1 VTVLRINRLTLQGF
15 GPFAE
20 TQSIDFPSERGV
32 VVVYGENM
40 RGKTSLLNAI
50 RFAFFGVVLARGSRR
65 RRLHTVS
72 NRDLAAQGIH
82 GFKVSLEFTHD
93 STAYELVREA
103 VPLVTE
109 PHTDEDYKLDLL
121 VRQGGTVLG
130 PYERDRILSV
140 AFPRDISRFFLF
152 DGELLQEYEE
162 LLLVDSDAGRSI
174 SESIERI
181 LGVPVLKRGRSH
193 LTLLSERTDKEA
205 AREARRHQE
214 TQALGLA
221 LQEAIELRD
230 NHKNEIVRLRTQ
242 LEHLT
247 QSKSEIEERLNGSRR
262 YASMIADLDGAKER
276 QAVVQRDLQ
285 ARRLDLQRGMSG
297 VWRQILSSQA
307 ISARASMHG
316 QIEAEL
322 AALKLKLRDRA
333 IETSHCEVC
342 ERDLTDM
349 EIGRLQPS
357 IGYTGTD
364 DVASSIAKLSA
375 LSRFQDREE
384 IDQIKSAWLAIQA
397 YEIENVSLQDRI
409 NDLTNEISES
419 DADSL
424 RLAQLSYSNVIEKL
438 TVTRSAI
445 DDEQAKLRQIEEN
458 VRRLRTKLD
467 AAAPTDVGQS
477 RRRAQLLKASAEVF
491 SAAVESYKN
500 DLKRRVESTAT
511 DYFLRMTTEKN
522 DYSGLSI
529 NDSYGLSIMHKDG
542 CVEDARSAG
551 AEHVVALSLMGAL
564 QGNAPLRGPI
574 VMDSPFGRL
583 DENHTDNVIE
593 CLPVMAEQVIL
604 LVYEAEVGRSR
615 MRSLLSSHLLREYE
629 LVKESSRRTRVCEV
643 GRGGASEA

>member
-1 VTVLRINRLTLQGF
+1 MLRINRLSVQGF

-20 TQSIDFPSERGV
+20 RQSIDFPSGPGV

-50 RFAFFGVVLARGSRR
+50 RFAFFGVVLARGSRQ
-65 RRLHTVS
+65 RRLHTVT
-72 NRDLAAQGIH
+72 NRDLAAHGTY
-82 GFKVSLEFTHD
+82 GFKVSLEFEHD
-93 STAYELVREA
+93 GTVYELVREA
-103 VPLVTE
+103 VPLVPE
-109 PHTDEDYKLDLL
+109 PETDEDYKVDLM

-130 PYERDRILSV
+130 PHERDRILSV

-181 LGVPVLKRGRSH
+181 LGVPVLKRGRLH
-193 LTLLSERTDKEA
+193 LTLLAERTDKEA

-214 TQALGLA
+214 TQALGQA

-230 NHKNEIVRLRTQ
+230 GHKSELERLRAQ
-242 LEHLT
+242 LEQLI
-247 QSKSEIEERLNGSRR
+247 QSKGEIEERLHGSRR
-262 YASMIADLDGAKER
+262 YASIIADLDGARDR

-285 ARRLDLQRGMSG
+285 SRKSDLQKAMAT
-297 VWRQILSSQA
+297 VWRQVLSSQA
-307 ISARASMHG
+307 SAARASMHG

-322 AALKLKLRDRA
+322 SALKLKLRARA

-342 ERDLTDM
+342 ERDLGKA
-349 EIGRLQPS
+349 EIDRLQPS
-357 IGYTGTD
+357 VVATGTD
-364 DVASSIAKLSA
+364 DIASSIAKLSA
-375 LSRFQDREE
+375 LSRFQDRDE
-384 IDQIKSAWLAIQA
+384 IDRIRSAWNAIQA
-397 YEIENVSLQDRI
+397 GEIEIVSLKDKI
-409 NDLTNEISES
+409 DDLTAEVSES
-419 DADSL
+419 DADSV

-445 DDEQAKLRQIEEN
+445 EDEQAKLRQIEEN
-458 VRRLRTKLD
+458 VRRLRTRLD
-467 AAAPTDVGQS
+467 AAAPTDVGNS

-491 SAAVESYKN
+491 GAAVESYKN
-500 DLKRRVESTAT
+500 ELKGRVERTAT
-511 DYFLRMTTEKN
+511 DYFLRMTTEKD

-529 NDSYGLSIMHKDG
+529 NDSYGLSIMHRDG
-542 CVEDARSAG
+542 RVEDARSAG

-583 DENHTDNVIE
+583 DENHTDNVIR
-593 CLPVMAEQVIL
+593 CLPTMADQVVL
-604 LVYEAEVGRSR
+604 LVYEAEVGRAR
-615 MRSLLSSHLLREYE
+615 IRSLLSSHLLREYE
-629 LVKESSRRTRVCEV
+629 LVKESSRRTSIVEV
-643 GRGGASEA
+643 GRGR